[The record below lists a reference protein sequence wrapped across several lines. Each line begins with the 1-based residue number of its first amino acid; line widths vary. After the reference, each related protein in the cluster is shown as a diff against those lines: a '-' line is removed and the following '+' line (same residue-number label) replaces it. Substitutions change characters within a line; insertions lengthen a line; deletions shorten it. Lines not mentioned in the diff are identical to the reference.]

1 MKLSNKTYDFL
12 KWLAMFVF
20 PALALLVQSVFS
32 IWNIPFGEQISA
44 TIVAI
49 NAFLGACL
57 GISNISYHKDEAERK
72 ENWKN
77 YDEGR

>member
-1 MKLSNKTYDFL
+1 MKMSNKVYDFL
-12 KWLAMFVF
+12 KWLAMFVL

-32 IWNIPFGEQISA
+32 IWGIPYGEQISA

-57 GISNISYHKDEAERK
+57 GISNISYQKDVAEKK
-72 ENWKN
+72 EKL
-77 YDEGR
+77 DEL